1 MSQLKMNAFVTK
13 KGKSEKI
20 RELSKQISVAPRS
33 QFELP
38 ISWNDEALK
47 KGLYELTIQL
57 EDQNSKKWTLKKAFE
72 IKGEDEKLNEEAV
85 KITRPASNI
94 LLYFVIGSCIL
105 IILALFIYILKL
117 RQNKS

>member
-1 MSQLKMNAFVTK
+1 MA
-13 KGKSEKI
+13 
-20 RELSKQISVAPRS
+20 RRS